1 MVTGFPRNIAE
12 FQGMST
18 GLQIVLRIPTDGERL
33 GRVRPVL
40 AGHWGETRSDYEMNE
55 TPTGGNAAI
64 WRYID
69 RFNKFLPK
77 FKGS

>member
-1 MVTGFPRNIAE
+1 MAGFPRNIADIL
-12 FQGMST
+12 GMST
-18 GLQIVLRIPTDGERL
+18 GLQIFLRIPTDGERL
-33 GRVRPVL
+33 GRTRPVL
-40 AGHWGETRSDYEMNE
+40 AGHRGETRSDYEIHE

-64 WRYID
+64 CRYID